1 MFTPYHLYY
10 YKLNFYTKNDHEKK
24 AKELLKTLLPLKIR
38 DKEKLSF
45 LNLTFPY
52 FLGKENKEMCEEMA
66 PMIKTLSVKDKNAAL
81 ISDEVDL
88 LMDIY
93 IHPNRERIAELRGLA
108 DEHEGE
114 VKAMYLERLAI
125 LYTMLDEMD
134 NAKAAFDEAV
144 PLAENAAYKAKLE
157 LLAEKIGEKTHRK

>member
-1 MFTPYHLYY
+1 M
-10 YKLNFYTKNDHEKK
+10 
-24 AKELLKTLLPLKIR
+24 LPLKIR

-52 FLGKENKEMCEEMA
+52 FLGKENKKMCEEIA
-66 PMIKTLSVKDKNAAL
+66 PLIKTLSAKDKNAEL
-81 ISDEVDL
+81 ICSEVDL

-93 IHPNRERIAELRGLA
+93 IHPNRERIAELRALA
-108 DEHEGE
+108 DENEGE

-134 NAKAAFDEAV
+134 NAKALLMKRCHWLKMRLIRRSWNYLLKRSAKR
-144 PLAENAAYKAKLE
+144 NIRNSYYNQKQAALN
-157 LLAEKIGEKTHRK
+157 LLL